1 MNLQEQRARSLL
13 KRLDKVNWDMDLI
26 ESEGLP
32 ELDEEDNIQDIAREQ
47 GVDMGRQG
55 KENVDE

>member
-32 ELDEEDNIQDIAREQ
+32 ELDEEDNIEDIAREQ
-47 GVDMGRQG
+47 GVTIQ
-55 KENVDE
+55 KEY

>member
-32 ELDEEDNIQDIAREQ
+32 ELDEEDNIEDIARVE
-47 GVDMGRQG
+47 GVNI
-55 KENVDE
+55 KENSDDLETN

>member
-1 MNLQEQRARSLL
+1 MTLQEQRARSLL

-32 ELDEEDNIQDIAREQ
+32 ELDEEDNIEDIARVE
-47 GVDMGRQG
+47 GVNI
-55 KENVDE
+55 KENSDDLETN